1 MKIKLVLQYKIN
13 LKEKSNIKYKD
24 DHRSMM
30 KGKIH
35 QKNIAHKPTLYN
47 IASKYI
53 QHKLME
59 LQREINTFTTILG
72 ELNISFR
79 NEEIKLIKIYK
90 NRDWENTMTRML

>member
-1 MKIKLVLQYKIN
+1 
-13 LKEKSNIKYKD
+13 
-24 DHRSMM
+24 
-30 KGKIH
+30 
-35 QKNIAHKPTLYN
+35 
-47 IASKYI
+47 
-53 QHKLME
+53 ME